1 MTVIRQSTTRTI
13 IVGPILD
20 VDGVAKTDEVVA
32 SIKVTK
38 NGTVGAA
45 NGATTLTHDHTGKY
59 KLAMNAGD
67 SDTVGVLEISLDSGA
82 NIMPVKTLT
91 VLEEAAYDAVYA
103 PAATGDTTGAAATL
117 ADTNELQTDNYPAS
131 IAAIKAETAL
141 IVADTSEL
149 QADWVN
155 GGRLD
160 TLLDTTVANNQAG
173 VGSVTCDIYSK
184 TSGHAPIDGVEVWI
198 TSDEDG
204 NDVVAGTIT
213 SDAMGLTTFY
223 LDVGTYYVWRQL
235 GGYCFTNP
243 QTLNVT

>member
-1 MTVIRQSTTRTI
+1 MTAIRQSTSRTI

-20 VDGVAKTDEVVA
+20 ADGVAKTNEVVA

-67 SDTVGVLEISLDSGA
+67 SDTVGMLEISLNSGT

-103 PAATGDTTGAAATL
+103 PAATGDTTGAVATL
-117 ADTNELQTDNYPAS
+117 ADTNELQTDW
-131 IAAIKAETAL
+131 AA
-141 IVADTSEL
+141 
-149 QADWVN
+149 

-160 TLLDTTVANNQAG
+160 LKLDAADASGLAG
-173 VGSVTCDIYSK
+173 AGSVTCNIYTK
-184 TSGHAPIDGVEVWI
+184 TSVGAPIDGVDVWV
-198 TSDEDG
+198 TSDAAG
-204 NDVVAGTIT
+204 NNLVAGTLT
-213 SDAMGLTTFY
+213 SDDFGLTTFY
-223 LDVGTYYVWRQL
+223 LDAGIFYLWRQL
-235 GGYCFTNP
+235 AGYTFTNP
-243 QTLNVT
+243 QTLTVTT